1 MGPVNIIGDEHGSDI
16 SFCTFWVLQFWAF
29 LRILAVF
36 VHFWGFSG
44 NLGVLR
50 AIVSY
55 KVTRRIILVVG
66 RVTEGFW
73 GDLGGSQGS
82 RGGLLYPYTALF
94 APLEVLYGTRFGSK
108 HHIMVQLY
116 KFF

>member
-1 MGPVNIIGDEHGSDI
+1 MGQI
-16 SFCTFWVLQFWAF
+16 S
-29 LRILAVF
+29 AVF
-36 VHFWGFSG
+36 AHFWGFSG
-44 NLGVLR
+44 NLGVSR

-55 KVTRRIILVVG
+55 KVTRWIILVVG

-94 APLEVLYGTRFGSK
+94 APLDVLYGTRFGSK
-108 HHIMVQLY
+108 HHIMVQLD